1 MSELFNILS
10 FSIFLIALFYMP
22 FFSKGNIK
30 INKFFFEDYN
40 LRVLNILILITFFLI
55 FKLLNFKLMQII
67 TIFYSLIFIFIV
79 YFLTNFKKFIFEKDN
94 LFYLL
99 SFFIIL
105 FTLSVDLSNNLTLY
119 WDAQKLWLPKAIVFL
134 NDGSVSE
141 LKNTPYSHY
150 SFLGSLL
157 WAFFWKISNFN
168 YEYFGRMFYIALY
181 IFALLNFLTLL
192 KIDKYIRI
200 ISLIFLV
207 LITYNYWHFRGTQE
221 ILIFSFLLILSKYLF
236 RLIVENKNTTFNV
249 ITIFLILNLIIWTKN
264 EGIILS
270 LITIFTLLISIKEKI
285 KFKIILF
292 IILISLISFRF
303 IIFKY
308 NGLSIDLSQDFN
320 FLNIPQIFIENLTYS
335 NIFIISKYLLF
346 SIFKFPHIL
355 VSLFF
360 AILIALDKRLFRKAT
375 FLYIYLLLSIFLIT
389 FVYLCSHQDM
399 AFMVSTGLFRL
410 MFEFSAPY
418 LLFILIYFKEKFQ
431 I

>member
-10 FSIFLIALFYMP
+10 FSIFLIALMYMP

-30 INKFFFEDYN
+30 IDKFFFEDFN

-55 FKLLNFKLMQII
+55 LKLLNFKLTQII
-67 TIFYSLIFIFIV
+67 TIFYSLIFIFIL
-79 YFLTNFKKFIFEKDN
+79 YFLTNFKKFIFEKDILFN
-94 LFYLL
+94 LV

-168 YEYFGRMFYIALY
+168 YEYFGRMFYLALY

-207 LITYNYWHFRGTQE
+207 LITYDYWHFRGTQE

-236 RLIVENKNTTFNV
+236 QLVVENKNTTFN
-249 ITIFLILNLIIWTKN
+249 IIPIFLILNLIIWTKN

-270 LITIFTLLISIKEKI
+270 LITIFTLLIFVKEKI

-292 IILISLISFRF
+292 IILISLILFRF
-303 IIFKY
+303 IVFKH
-308 NGLSIDLSQDFN
+308 NGLNIDLSQDFN
-320 FLNIPQIFIENLTYS
+320 FLNMPQIFIENLTYS

-346 SIFKFPHIL
+346 STVKFPHII

-360 AILIALDKRLFRKAT
+360 AILISLDKRLFRKAT
-375 FLYIYLLLSIFLIT
+375 FLYIYLLLSVFLII

-418 LLFILIYFKEKFQ
+418 LLFILIYFKEKFK